1 MIARGLREA
10 DRDATAEAVASDTRR
25 LIGDA
30 GFSEYFNP
38 IDRAGIGGETFSWT
52 AAIDLL
58 LGEEEQG

>member
-10 DRDATAEAVASDTRR
+10 GEGATAASVAGETRR

-38 IDRAGIGGETFSWT
+38 MDRAGIGGETFSWT

-58 LGEEEQG
+58 LGEDEGR